1 MHCLQDQPLRAAF
14 TLHSILLLKVATK
27 VFLSCYED
35 RNISSFSTLH
45 LSDTKEEGLGESCSA
60 SSCLIF
66 TFLLGFFLSQACGNL
81 KRVFLTGNFV
91 PSLSILSSTP
101 GKCISVTM
109 GRTEVLM
116 YLHLPGPFLLWLI
129 PGHLPASL
137 APVFF
142 PRFPCFLEWW
152 LWDGSSGRSRKTLI
166 SSFQLD
172 QGSRFLMGL
181 HCNHKS
187 CLYETQ
193 KGKGNF
199 TVTRCSPTTDNFCS

>member
-1 MHCLQDQPLRAAF
+1 M
-14 TLHSILLLKVATK
+14 
-27 VFLSCYED
+27 
-35 RNISSFSTLH
+35 
-45 LSDTKEEGLGESCSA
+45 
-60 SSCLIF
+60 
-66 TFLLGFFLSQACGNL
+66 
-81 KRVFLTGNFV
+81 

-101 GKCISVTM
+101 GKCISITM

-142 PRFPCFLEWW
+142 PRLPCFLEWW

-172 QGSRFLMGL
+172 QGSRFLLRL

-187 CLYETQ
+187 LLYGTQ

-199 TVTRCSPTTDNFCS
+199 TVTRCSPTTDNFSPKTVGGYASRLNLYHCTAFQGKLLSMLGESIQWYT